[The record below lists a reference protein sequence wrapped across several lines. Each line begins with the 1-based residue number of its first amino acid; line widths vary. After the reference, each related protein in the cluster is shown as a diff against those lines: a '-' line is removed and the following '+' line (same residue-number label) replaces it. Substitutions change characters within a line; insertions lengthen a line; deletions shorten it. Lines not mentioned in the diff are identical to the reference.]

1 MPRGPRSSYQ
11 AVLRARPLPSRV
23 YDGTVTRTQS
33 TLCVLLVLALALV
46 GISPARADDAPTVQ
60 VAVTS
65 VSPERIDPSAPSQQV
80 TVEGTVTNTSSQPL
94 FWMDAQLWH
103 YDGALTS
110 FDLLDAAIDADPNA
124 PMGMRHVPGQPL
136 VREKPLAPRAQ
147 TTFKLT
153 VPAASLKAAEGDLAS
168 LVGVHIQGATSP
180 EGTRETVGRTRIL
193 LPHASQPFEV
203 LNLNVIAAPPGIRPG
218 SRTVAPEL
226 ENAISGYLSE
236 ALTTSYTEGVTTA
249 LDPAVYTAAQFMAT
263 RNVRPSEE
271 AQAFVEHIDEL
282 LVEGRLWLLPPGNP
296 NLERMPKELRGK
308 VTHWSAELVPEQLE
322 GAPSAV
328 LTPDVKLSPK
338 GFDHVITY
346 GVHNHQV
353 RYFHVATDAK
363 PVVLDDLP
371 APQAQGTLPPT
382 GGEWEQVD
390 RELHVAKARAE
401 VRDALTSGPD
411 GNQPTDLR
419 LAYLSAYSLAFGT
432 EDDALAYLETV
443 PEISF
448 NPSDLTLN
456 ASSSFVMGERTSE
469 FPVTISNPTRVPVWV
484 RVTFSSDNP
493 QRITVP
499 DTDVVHVGSGE
510 SQTLRV
516 KPAASS
522 NGITTLHARLVTIDD
537 TPISSTTD
545 IEITST
551 EFGRVG
557 WIIIVISGAVVL
569 AGTVWRIRSVQ
580 RERSKESSE
589 SGQ

>member
-1 MPRGPRSSYQ
+1 M
-11 AVLRARPLPSRV
+11 
-23 YDGTVTRTQS
+23 TRTQS

-65 VSPERIDPSAPSQQV
+65 VSPERIDPAAPSQQV
-80 TVEGTVTNTSSQPL
+80 TVEGAVTNISSQPL

-110 FDLLDAAIDADPNA
+110 FDLIDAAIDADADA
-124 PMGMRHVPGQPL
+124 PVGVRHVPGQPL
-136 VREKPLAPRAQ
+136 AQGQPLAPGAR

-153 VPAASLKAAEGDLAS
+153 VPAASLRAAEGDLAS
-168 LVGVHIQGATSP
+168 LVGVHIQAATSA

-193 LPHASQPFEV
+193 LPHSSKPFEV

-218 SRTVAPEL
+218 SSTVTPEL
-226 ENAISGYLSE
+226 QDAIDGYLSE
-236 ALTTSYTEGVTTA
+236 ALTASFTEGVTTA

-263 RNVRPSEE
+263 RNTQPSEK
-271 AQAFVEHIDEL
+271 AAAFVERIDEL
-282 LVEGRLWLLPPGNP
+282 LAQGRLWLLPPGNP
-296 NLERMPKELRGK
+296 NLARMPKELRSK
-308 VTHWSAELVPEQLE
+308 VAGWSAELAPEPLKK
-322 GAPSAV
+322 APSAV
-328 LTPDVKLSPK
+328 LTPDVQLVPE

-346 GVHNHQV
+346 GVHDQHV
-353 RYFHVATDAK
+353 RYFHVASDAR
-363 PVVLDDLP
+363 PAVLDDLP

-382 GGEWEQVD
+382 GGAWEHVD
-390 RELHVAKARAE
+390 HELHVAE
-401 VRDALTSGPD
+401 VRAGMRNALTSGPD
-411 GNQPTDLR
+411 GNQPTDVR
-419 LAYLSAYSLAFGT
+419 LAFLAAYSLAFST
-432 EDDALAYLETV
+432 EDDALAYLATV
-443 PEISF
+443 PEVRFDPNSLA
-448 NPSDLTLN
+448 LT
-456 ASSSFVMGERTSE
+456 ASPSFVMGERTSE
-469 FPVTISNPTRVPVWV
+469 FPVTISNPMQVPVWV
-484 RVTFSSDNP
+484 RVTFTSDNP

-499 DTDVVHVGSGE
+499 ATDVIRVDGGE

-522 NGITTLHARLVTIDD
+522 NGVTTVHAQLVTVGG
-537 TPISSTTD
+537 TPASSPTD

-557 WIIIVISGAVVL
+557 WIIIIISGAVVL

>member
-1 MPRGPRSSYQ
+1 M
-11 AVLRARPLPSRV
+11 
-23 YDGTVTRTQS
+23 TRTQS

-65 VSPERIDPSAPSQQV
+65 ISPERIDPSTSSQQV
-80 TVEGTVTNTSSQPL
+80 TVEGAVTNISSQPL

-110 FDLLDAAIDADPNA
+110 FDLINAAIAADPNA
-124 PMGMRHVPGQPL
+124 PMGVRHVPGQPL
-136 VREKPLAPRAQ
+136 VREKPLAPGAR
-147 TTFKLT
+147 TTFKVT
-153 VPAASLKAAEGDLAS
+153 VPAASLSATEGDLVS
-168 LVGVHIQGATSP
+168 LIGVHIQASTSA

-193 LPHASQPFEV
+193 LPHSSKPFEV

-218 SRTVAPEL
+218 SNTVTPEL
-226 ENAISGYLSE
+226 ENAVEGYLSE
-236 ALTTSYTEGVTTA
+236 ALTASFTEGVTTA
-249 LDPAVYTAAQFMAT
+249 LDPAVYTAAQLMAT
-263 RNVRPSEE
+263 RNTRPSEK
-271 AQAFVEHIDEL
+271 ALAFVERIDEL
-282 LVEGRLWLLPPGNP
+282 LAEGRLWLLPPGNP
-296 NLERMPKELRGK
+296 NLARTPNKLRDK
-308 VTHWSAELVPEQLE
+308 VAGWSAELAPDELKE
-322 GAPSAV
+322 APSAV
-328 LTPDVKLSPK
+328 ITPDVRLATK

-346 GVHNHQV
+346 GVHDHQV
-353 RYFHVATDAK
+353 RYFHVASDAS
-363 PVVLDDLP
+363 PVVIDDLP

-382 GGEWEQVD
+382 GGAWERVD
-390 RELHVAKARAE
+390 RELHVAETHAE
-401 VRDALTSGPD
+401 VRNRLTSGPD
-411 GNQPTDLR
+411 GEQPTDVR
-419 LAYLSAYSLAFGT
+419 LAFLAAYSLAFST
-432 EDDALAYLETV
+432 EDDALAYLDTV
-443 PEISF
+443 PEVRF
-448 NPSDLTLN
+448 NPNSLTLS
-456 ASSSFVMGERTSE
+456 ASPSFVMGERTSE

-484 RVTFSSDNP
+484 RVTFRSDNP

-499 DTDVVHVGSGE
+499 DTDVIRVGRGE

-516 KPAASS
+516 KPAAAS
-522 NGITTLHARLVTIDD
+522 NGITTVHAQLVTIDG

-557 WIIIVISGAVVL
+557 WIIIIISGAVVL

>member
-1 MPRGPRSSYQ
+1 M
-11 AVLRARPLPSRV
+11 RAHPSPLHV

-65 VSPERIDPSAPSQQV
+65 ISPERIDPSTSSQQV
-80 TVEGTVTNTSSQPL
+80 TVEGAVTNISSQPL

-110 FDLLDAAIDADPNA
+110 FDLINAAIAADPNA
-124 PMGMRHVPGQPL
+124 PMGVRHVPGQPL
-136 VREKPLAPRAQ
+136 VREKPLAPGAR
-147 TTFKLT
+147 TTFKVT
-153 VPAASLKAAEGDLAS
+153 VPAASLSATEGDLVS
-168 LVGVHIQGATSP
+168 LIGVHIQASTSA

-193 LPHASQPFEV
+193 LPHSSKPFEV

-218 SRTVAPEL
+218 SNTVTPEL
-226 ENAISGYLSE
+226 ENAVEGYLSE
-236 ALTTSYTEGVTTA
+236 ALTASFTEGVTTA
-249 LDPAVYTAAQFMAT
+249 LDPAVYTAAQLMAT
-263 RNVRPSEE
+263 RNTRPSEK
-271 AQAFVEHIDEL
+271 ALAFVERIDEL
-282 LVEGRLWLLPPGNP
+282 LAEGRLWLLPPGNP
-296 NLERMPKELRGK
+296 NLARTPNKLRDK
-308 VTHWSAELVPEQLE
+308 VAGWSAELAPDELKE
-322 GAPSAV
+322 APSAV
-328 LTPDVKLSPK
+328 ITPDVRLATK

-346 GVHNHQV
+346 GVHDHQV
-353 RYFHVATDAK
+353 RYFHVASDAS
-363 PVVLDDLP
+363 PVVIDDLP

-382 GGEWEQVD
+382 GGAWERVD
-390 RELHVAKARAE
+390 RELHVAETHAE
-401 VRDALTSGPD
+401 VRNRLTSGPD
-411 GNQPTDLR
+411 GEQPTDVR
-419 LAYLSAYSLAFGT
+419 LAFLAAYSLAFST
-432 EDDALAYLETV
+432 EDDALAYLDTV
-443 PEISF
+443 PEVRF
-448 NPSDLTLN
+448 NPNSLTLS
-456 ASSSFVMGERTSE
+456 ASPSFVMGERTSE

-484 RVTFSSDNP
+484 RVTFRSDNP

-499 DTDVVHVGSGE
+499 DTDVIRVGRGE

-516 KPAASS
+516 KPAAAS
-522 NGITTLHARLVTIDD
+522 NGITTVHAQLVTIDG

-557 WIIIVISGAVVL
+557 WIIIIISGAVVL

>member
-1 MPRGPRSSYQ
+1 M
-11 AVLRARPLPSRV
+11 VRAHPLPPRV

-65 VSPERIDPSAPSQQV
+65 VSPERIDPSAQSQQV
-80 TVEGTVTNTSSQPL
+80 TVEGSVTNTSSQPL
-94 FWMDAQLWH
+94 FWVDAQLWH

-110 FDLLDAAIDADPNA
+110 FDLIDAAIDADAGA
-124 PMGMRHVPGQPL
+124 PVGVRHVPGQPL
-136 VREKPLAPRAQ
+136 VNEQPLAPKAQ

-153 VPAASLKAAEGDLAS
+153 VPAASLKATEGDLAS
-168 LVGVHIQGATSP
+168 LVGVHIQAATSP
-180 EGTRETVGRTRIL
+180 EGTRETVGRTRLL

-218 SRTVAPEL
+218 STSVAPDL
-226 ENAISGYLSE
+226 ESAITGYLSE

-271 AQAFVEHIDEL
+271 AQAFVERIDEL

-296 NLERMPKELRGK
+296 NLERMPNELRSK
-308 VTHWSAELVPEQLE
+308 VADWSAELVPEQLG

-328 LTPDVKLSPK
+328 LTPDVTLAPK

-346 GVHNHQV
+346 GVHDHQV
-353 RYFHVATDAK
+353 RYFHVAADAT
-363 PVVLDDLP
+363 PAVLDDLP

-382 GGEWEQVD
+382 GGAWERVD
-390 RELHVAKARAE
+390 SELHVAETRAE
-401 VRDALTSGPD
+401 LRNALTSGPD
-411 GNQPTDLR
+411 SEQPTDLR
-419 LAYLSAYSLAFGT
+419 LAFLAAYSLAFST
-432 EDDALAYLETV
+432 EDDALAYLDTV
-443 PEISF
+443 PEVRF
-448 NPSDLTLN
+448 NPTSLSLS
-456 ASSSFVMGERTSE
+456 ASPSFVMGERTSE
-469 FPVTISNPTRVPVWV
+469 FPVTISNPTQVPIWV
-484 RVTFSSDNP
+484 RVTFTSDNP
-493 QRITVP
+493 QRINVP
-499 DTDVVHVGSGE
+499 DTDVIRVGRGE

-516 KPAASS
+516 KPAAAS
-522 NGITTLHARLVTIDD
+522 NGITTVHAQLVTVDG
-537 TPISSTTD
+537 TPVSSTTH

-557 WIIIVISGAVVL
+557 WIIIISGAVVL